1 MKRNQ
6 KFLLL
11 FLAVLM
17 ILGTWQFSSIAEFS
31 FDRSNLD
38 NKMSQVSQ
46 SRLQQELNKMRSRG
60 INSTFTVGNNP
71 ALNRPLNQLAGTRP
85 PQNWLGRARQQN
97 LSSSRL
103 LRSLP
108 RSPGQRSSV
117 CSASASAF
125 DWRSLDKVTP
135 VRDQGACGSC
145 WAFAAVSAFESSA
158 LFHNNLT
165 YQQVQNFADGSE
177 QQVLNCSKPG
187 SYGCGGGWYHSAF
200 ELMTKEGLALEQS
213 IPYQKSDLPCPSI
226 GNNLKFHAETW
237 NTVRDDTYIPS
248 VSDLK
253 QALCEHGSLAVA
265 VTVTE
270 LFQAYTG
277 GVFNENSSQN
287 VNQAVTLVGW
297 DDSKKAW
304 LMKNSWG
311 TGWGENG
318 YMWIAYNS
326 NSIGYAAAWVD
337 ARNYLSPEN
346 QPDRPYNQP
355 SPNPKPTIQPRPQP
369 TKPPICPPGTPPWK
383 C

>member
-6 KFLLL
+6 KFTFL
-11 FLAVLM
+11 FRAVLI
-17 ILGTWQFSSIAEFS
+17 ILGIWQVSSLANQSLEH
-31 FDRSNLD
+31 SNLD
-38 NKMSQVSQ
+38 NKMSQVTQ
-46 SRLQQELNKMRSRG
+46 TRLQQELKKMRSRG
-60 INSTFTVGNNP
+60 INPTFTVGNNP
-71 ALNRPLNQLAGTRP
+71 ALNRPLNQLAGTKP

-135 VRDQGACGSC
+135 VRSQGGCGSC
-145 WAFAAVSAFESSA
+145 WAFAAVAAFESSA

-165 YQQVQNFADGSE
+165 YQQVQNIADGSE

-213 IPYQKSDLPCPSI
+213 LPYQGRDLPCPSI
-226 GNNLKFHAETW
+226 GNNLKFQAETW
-237 NTVRDDTYIPS
+237 NAVRDDTEIPS
-248 VSDLK
+248 VPDLK

-265 VTVTE
+265 VNVTD

-277 GVFNENSSQN
+277 GVFNENVSGN
-287 VNQAVTLVGW
+287 VNHAVTLVGW

-318 YMWIAYNS
+318 YMWIAYGS

-337 ARNYLSPEN
+337 ARKYLSPEN
-346 QPDRPYNQP
+346 QPDRRSNPP
-355 SPNPKPTIQPRPQP
+355 SPNPKPTLLPNPQP
-369 TKPPICPPGTPPWK
+369 TKSPICPPGTPPWK

>member
-60 INSTFTVGNNP
+60 INPTFTVGNNP

-213 IPYQKSDLPCPSI
+213 IPYQGSDLPCPSI
-226 GNNLKFHAETW
+226 GNNLKFQAETW
-237 NTVRDDTYIPS
+237 NAVRDDTYIPS

-287 VNQAVTLVGW
+287 VNHAVTLVGW

-337 ARNYLSPEN
+337 ARKYLSPEN